1 VVAESIN
8 SEMGARLGT
17 LGRSWGWFLA
27 FGIISIAAGLIAI
40 FWPGSALLAIA
51 IIFGAYLVA
60 SGIFRFVGAFA
71 VPAESGWVRALMAL
85 LAVLSFI
92 VGLYLLRHPVYT
104 ILIVALVLGLFWMV
118 SGVIQL
124 FAAIGRTDMPSRGWR
139 IASGILSIIAG
150 AIVFFWPS
158 ISLLVLAIVLG
169 VWLVIYGVTEVAASL
184 ALRSETRRH
193 PTSLGQAAT

>member
-1 VVAESIN
+1 MVAESIN
-8 SEMGARLGT
+8 SEIGARLGT

-51 IIFGAYLVA
+51 IIFGAYLVV

-71 VPAESGWVRALMAL
+71 VPGESGWVRALMAL

-124 FAAIGRTDMPSRGWR
+124 FAAIGHADMPSRGWR
-139 IASGILSIIAG
+139 IASGVLSIVAG